1 MEKTDENEVFVLTNS
16 KQDDLQNKNHVQEQ
30 VKIPKTNEQVKIP
43 KRTLDSTESGLD
55 TF

>member
-16 KQDDLQNKNHVQEQ
+16 KQDDLQNKNHVQERTKY
-30 VKIPKTNEQVKIP
+30 VEIP